1 VFFSGALRQSKTAS
15 RNGGSIGKHLRWF
28 KRRRHFDRRGSAE
41 SAEDRYCKDR
51 YMADNWRVEP
61 SIWPSGLKPKRSLA
75 RFSPQLEA
83 QRWYRVSRPAHQRG
97 RSFKGIEHPLVA
109 HVLIAGE

>member
-1 VFFSGALRQSKTAS
+1 MFFSGALRQSKTAS

-61 SIWPSGLKPKRSLA
+61 SIWPSGLKPKRSPA
-75 RFSPQLEA
+75 RFATGESAAL
-83 QRWYRVSRPAHQRG
+83 VSGLAAGTPRG